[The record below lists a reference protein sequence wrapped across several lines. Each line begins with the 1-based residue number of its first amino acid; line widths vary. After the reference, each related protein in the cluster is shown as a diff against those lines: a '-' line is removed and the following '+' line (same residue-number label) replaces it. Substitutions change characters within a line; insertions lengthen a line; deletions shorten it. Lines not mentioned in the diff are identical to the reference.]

1 MGKFFTA
8 LHIKSNSKD
17 QFVKMFTQLMKKD
30 GYVTCSEN
38 EAALSYA
45 ATFSEGG
52 WVTLSNGDDS
62 VGELTKLSAKI
73 ARDMKTSCFTTE
85 AVDSDFAILEL
96 HAPNGRTS
104 RIVVGDGEGYGVE
117 KASFSADDWKPLL
130 QNGDIE
136 KFLAVIGQDSTF
148 VEDDL
153 VEIGNLFGIS
163 GFAITADHDELSG
176 NDGAFELSFKK
187 AAEKKIAFNAAFVKV
202 FGEALEPH
210 GFKRIKYKY
219 PCFVRIVGDEIIQI
233 ITYMK
238 MKGHPFVDGY
248 ERTDCSQYDIV
259 CKVETVYSTEIELP
273 TKNFEKYSSYLGKR
287 EIYGREHMFDLDKN
301 YWKKAVKYFPHKS
314 GDEKLTISGLEEAID
329 LTKQILLPALDGVTD
344 LKSFLEY
351 IYKFYGTPFLDYN
364 PGHYDHLNQYDG
376 LVRIKVD
383 TCESFLKRDEEYRLR
398 GFDRSDKV
406 NKVNCAKD
414 PEKLA
419 HYLGKVDK
427 ERNEYISKHE
437 ERELFTK
444 QMFGD
449 KEWCEKA
456 FEELERR
463 KAANIETLKGYGVE
477 L

>member
-1 MGKFFTA
+1 MGRFSTTLNVKCADLAKVFTE
-8 LHIKSNSKD
+8 
-17 QFVKMFTQLMKKD
+17 LMKKR
-30 GYVTCSEN
+30 GFETCKED
-38 EAALSYA
+38 EASLSYLVA
-45 ATFSEGG
+45 QGGEWATCACSDY
-52 WVTLSNGDDS
+52 NGNPRQA
-62 VGELTKLSAKI
+62 GEDAEFFANEL
-73 ARDMKTSCFTTE
+73 KTPVIFIE
-85 AVDSDFAILEL
+85 VVDSDFAILRM
-96 HAPNGRTS
+96 NGDEV
-104 RIVVGDGEGYGVE
+104 IAGDGSGYGIE
-117 KASFSADDWKPLL
+117 DAPKGSKAVWEPFLVSGTFEELTEIWSA
-130 QNGDIE
+130 NE
-136 KFLAVIGQDSTF
+136 VF
-148 VEDDL
+148 VEDALCKSAPLLGIDPNYIYADFRDL
-153 VEIGNLFGIS
+153 S
-163 GFAITADHDELSG
+163 ELSDDK
-176 NDGAFELSFKK
+176 NVTALYFKK
-187 AAEKKIAFNAAFVKV
+187 SAAKAKAMSLNAAFVKV
-202 FGEALEPH
+202 FGEVLEPL
-210 GFKRIKYKY
+210 GFKKIEYKY

-463 KAANIETLKGYGVE
+463 KAANTELLRSYG
-477 L
+477 LDI